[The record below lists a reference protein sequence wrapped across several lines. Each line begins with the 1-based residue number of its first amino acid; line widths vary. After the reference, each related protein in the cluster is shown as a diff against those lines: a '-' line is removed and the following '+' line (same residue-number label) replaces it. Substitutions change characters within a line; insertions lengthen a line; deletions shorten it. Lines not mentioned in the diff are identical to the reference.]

1 MMGAVTALWRALLD
15 RGLARS
21 EAEARALVMA
31 GKVLVD
37 DRRLDKA
44 GARIAPDA
52 AIRLRGV
59 KAYASRGGEK
69 LHAALDRL
77 AIAVPGRV
85 ALDAGASTGGFTDC
99 LLAHGA
105 ARVYAVDVGYGQ
117 LVGRLRQDPRVV
129 VMERTNLAEVP
140 TALEPRPTLVTL
152 DLSYLPLA
160 TAWRIVARW
169 LPAGGDVVSLV
180 KPLFEVD
187 NAEARRTGR
196 IPAACEY
203 VALLERLLADT
214 AAMGWSAAG
223 LIASPVRG
231 SRGTL
236 EFFLHARR
244 APPATTPT
252 HLPPPA
258 AVVAE
263 ALSAA
268 GEAASRPEAPHPQDR

>member
-1 MMGAVTALWRALLD
+1 MSAVTALWQALLD

-21 EAEARALVMA
+21 EAEARALIMA

-37 DRRLDKA
+37 DQRLDKA
-44 GARIAPDA
+44 GVRVAPDA
-52 AIRLRGV
+52 AIRLRGI
-59 KAYASRGGEK
+59 KAYASRGGDK
-69 LHAALDRL
+69 LHAALRRF
-77 AIAVPGRV
+77 AIAVHGRV

-140 TALEPRPTLVTL
+140 TELDPRPTLVTL

-169 LPAGGDVVSLV
+169 LPAGSDVVSLI

-187 NAEARRTGR
+187 DAEARRTGR
-196 IPAACEY
+196 IRDARSY
-203 VALLERLLADT
+203 GALLERLLADT
-214 AAMGWSAAG
+214 AAIGWSVAG

-231 SRGTL
+231 SHGTL
-236 EFFLHARR
+236 EFFLHARH
-244 APPATTPT
+244 APPATTPV
-252 HLPPPA
+252 HLPSPV

-268 GEAASRPEAPHPQDR
+268 GEAPIRPEAPHPADR